1 MTNDM
6 LDTGLGIAAIV
17 ASIIAAY
24 ISYLVYKHNR
34 LKTAWLAITA
44 AITLMVL
51 RRVLRFISETGQ
63 YPDLNDLLITASWVT
78 VLAISVLLIIGLW
91 SLKGSFERYDLV
103 EKRAEKKLADFS
115 KGRSGKAK
123 KPK

>member
-1 MTNDM
+1 M
-6 LDTGLGIAAIV
+6 GIAAIA

-44 AITLMVL
+44 AMALMVL
-51 RRVLRFISETGQ
+51 RRTIRFIADTGG
-63 YPDLNDLLITASWVT
+63 YPDLNDLLITASWAI
-78 VLAISVLLIIGLW
+78 VLATSILLIIGLW
-91 SLKGSFERYDLV
+91 SLKSSFERYDLV

-115 KGRSGKAK
+115 KGRGGKAK